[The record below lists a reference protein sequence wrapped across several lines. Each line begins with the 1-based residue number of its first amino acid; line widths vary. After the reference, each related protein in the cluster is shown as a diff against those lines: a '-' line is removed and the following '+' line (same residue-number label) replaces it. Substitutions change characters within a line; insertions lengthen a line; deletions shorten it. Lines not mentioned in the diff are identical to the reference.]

1 MTTSPNLSMP
11 YLVASQAQKEVTHNE
26 ALADLDCLAQ
36 LCAVSRA
43 LTTPPASPSEGD
55 AYIVAD
61 SPTGA
66 WAGQA
71 GRVAIYFSGWRFKTP
86 KAGWIAFVQNE
97 SKFVVYNGS
106 AWDLMGGY
114 VS

>member
-1 MTTSPNLSMP
+1 MTTSPNLALP

-26 ALADLDCLAQ
+26 ALGDLDCLAQ
-36 LCAVSRA
+36 LCVASRSLA
-43 LTTPPASPSEGD
+43 TPPASPSEGD
-55 AYIVAD
+55 TYIVGD
-61 SPTGA
+61 SPTGG

-71 GRVAIYFSGWRFKTP
+71 GKVAIYFSGWRFKAP
-86 KAGWIAFVQNE
+86 KTGWLAFVQSE

-106 AWDLMGGY
+106 AWALMGGY